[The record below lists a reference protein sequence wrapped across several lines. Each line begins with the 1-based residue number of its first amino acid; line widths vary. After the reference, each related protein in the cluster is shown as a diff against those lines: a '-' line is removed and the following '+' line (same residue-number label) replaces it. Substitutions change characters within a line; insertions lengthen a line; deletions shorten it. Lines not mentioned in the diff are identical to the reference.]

1 MSLSIK
7 FNVHGISMQ
16 SVPVKVEYEGKPINA
31 MVDCLEVE
39 LTSDNPRHGNPTLR
53 FVGEE
58 IAKAQELIKP
68 DGKVIVTIDVEAP
81 SSTKK
86 AA

>member
-1 MSLSIK
+1 MALSIK

-16 SVPVKVEYEGKPINA
+16 SVPVQVEYEGKPINA

-39 LTSDNPRHGNPTLR
+39 LTSENPRHGNPILR
-53 FVGEE
+53 FIGAEVP
-58 IAKAQELIKP
+58 KAQELIKR
-68 DGKVIVTIDVEAP
+68 DGTVIVTIDVEAP
-81 SSTKK
+81 SSQKK